1 MPEGSGVPKT
11 FLIADVRGY
20 TRFTNEHGDEAAASL
35 VETFARVTE
44 KTVSAWQ
51 GSVVEFR
58 GDEALAVFDSSR
70 AAIRTATE
78 LQAAYVRGEDGTPI
92 PVGIGLDVG
101 EAVPFGQGFRGAAL
115 NMAARLCGIAAAGE
129 ILATREVVHL
139 AGRID
144 GVTFED
150 RGAVRL
156 KNIEDAVGIVR
167 VVPEGDD
174 PSSAFR
180 SAESADAGPIRVVLA
195 DDSVLFREG
204 LARVL
209 GETGFSV
216 VGQATDADELF
227 GLVAHEQPD
236 LVVTDIRMPPTHSNE
251 GLIAAQRIRSEYPS
265 VAVVVLSQYVET
277 RHAIKLLQRSPE
289 RVGYLLK
296 DRVSDIAEFTGTMKR
311 VSRGGSAID
320 PDVVAQ
326 LLQRGEEGSALA
338 SLTERERE
346 LLGLMAEGRS
356 NQAISELLFLSPK
369 TVETHVGS
377 IFAKL
382 GLMPAAD
389 DHRRVLAVLVYLRG
403 S

>member
-1 MPEGSGVPKT
+1 MPERSGVPKT

-20 TRFTNEHGDEAAASL
+20 TRFTDEHGDEAAANL
-35 VETFARVTE
+35 VESFARLTE
-44 KTVSAWQ
+44 KTVSAWR
-51 GSVVEFR
+51 GSVVELR
-58 GDEALAVFDSSR
+58 GDEALAVFDSCR
-70 AAIRTATE
+70 AGIRTATE
-78 LQAAYVRGEDGTPI
+78 LQAAYVRGEDGIPI

-129 ILATREVVHL
+129 VLATREVVHL
-139 AGRID
+139 AGRMD

-150 RGAVRL
+150 RGAARL

-180 SAESADAGPIRVVLA
+180 SAESADERPIRVVLA

-204 LARVL
+204 VARVL

-227 GLVAHEQPD
+227 DLVAREQPD
-236 LVVTDIRMPPTHSNE
+236 LVVTDIRMPPSHSNE
-251 GLIAAQRIRSEYPS
+251 GLIAAQRIRSEYPN

-296 DRVSDIAEFTGTMKR
+296 DRVSDIAEFAGTIRR

-326 LLQRGEEGSALA
+326 LLRRGEEGSALA
-338 SLTERERE
+338 SLTDRERE
-346 LLGLMAEGRS
+346 LLGMMAEGRS

-389 DHRRVLAVLVYLRG
+389 DHRRVLAVLMYLRG
-403 S
+403 T